1 VTPRFTRPERAP
13 LARRTLAAVAVLAA
27 TGLVAACGSTS
38 SGDSAASGSSTA
50 SASHADFTACL
61 MASETGI
68 ADHSFNEQAWD
79 AMKKAQS
86 TDGIKIKYL
95 SMSGSIGYPQIGAQ
109 FVQQGCSLIIGNGF
123 STTETITK
131 LAQANPKIN
140 FAVIDDQPTV
150 KLPNLTGL
158 TYSTDQSSF
167 LGGYLAASMTTTGTV
182 GVYGNEAIQPVELY
196 MTGYV
201 KGVDY
206 FNSQKGKTVK
216 VIGWDPTTKQGQFV
230 GSFTDV
236 NKGKLITEAELQQ
249 GADVIFAVAGPIDQ
263 GTATAVRAAG
273 GPAKGKYML
282 WVDADGCVAVPG
294 NCDVVLSTVEKR
306 IDTSLYDVVNKTVN
320 GSFPAGSYVGTLTNS
335 GTGLAPF
342 YNLSSKVPA
351 AVQTEL
357 KTLQATVAT
366 GKIATS

>member
-1 VTPRFTRPERAP
+1 M
-13 LARRTLAAVAVLAA
+13 AVLAA

-38 SGDSAASGSSTA
+38 SSGSSATAGTA
-50 SASHADFTACL
+50 STKHSDYTACL

-79 AMKKAQS
+79 AMQKAQKAE
-86 TDGIKIKYL
+86 GIKIKYL
-95 SMSGSIGYPQIGAQ
+95 SMSGSIGYPQIGQQ
-109 FVQQGCSLIIGNGF
+109 FVQQGCKLIIGNGF
-123 STTETITK
+123 ATTDPLTT
-131 LAQANPKIN
+131 LAKANPKID
-140 FAVIDDQPTV
+140 FAVIDDQPSI

-167 LGGYLAASMTTTGTV
+167 LGGYLAASVSTSGTV
-182 GVYGNEAIQPVELY
+182 GVYGNEAIPPVELY

-206 FNSQKGKTVK
+206 YNSQNGKSVK
-216 VIGWDPTTKQGQFV
+216 VIGWDPASKKGQFA

-236 NKGKLITEAELQQ
+236 NKGKLITQAELQQ

-273 GPAKGKYML
+273 GPAAGKYML
-282 WVDADGCVAVPG
+282 WVDADGCIAVPG

-306 IDTSLYDVVNKTVN
+306 IDTSLYDVVTKTVD
-320 GSFPAGSYVGTLTNS
+320 GAFPAGSYIGTLTNQ

-342 YNLSSKVPA
+342 YKLSDKVPA
-351 AVQTEL
+351 AVQTKL
-357 KTLQATVAT
+357 KSIQADVAA

>member
-1 VTPRFTRPERAP
+1 V
-13 LARRTLAAVAVLAA
+13 ARRTAAAVAALAA

-38 SGDSAASGSSTA
+38 SSGSATNVGSTA
-50 SASHADFTACL
+50 STKHANYTACL

-68 ADHSFNEQAWD
+68 ADHSFNEQAWG
-79 AMKKAQS
+79 AMQKAQQ

-95 SMSGSIGYPQIGAQ
+95 SMSGSIGYPQIGQQ
-109 FVQQGCSLIIGNGF
+109 FVQQGCQLIIGNGY
-123 STTETITK
+123 STTETLTT
-131 LAQANPKIN
+131 LAKANPKID

-167 LGGYLAASMTTTGTV
+167 LGGYLAAAVSTSGTV
-182 GVYGNEAIQPVELY
+182 GVYGNEAIPPVELY

-206 FNSQKGKTVK
+206 FNSQNGKSVK
-216 VIGWDPTTKQGQFV
+216 VIGWTPATKQGQFA

-236 NKGKLITEAELQQ
+236 NKGKLITQAELQQ

-273 GPAKGKYML
+273 GPAAGKYML

-306 IDTSLYDVVNKTVN
+306 IDTSLYDVVHKTVN
-320 GSFPAGSYVGTLTNS
+320 GSFPAGSYVGTLTNA

-351 AVQTEL
+351 AVQSKL
-357 KTLQATVAT
+357 KSISADVAA